1 MYMTPGSTLVGRCLE
16 TYVKSTHFGSNAIK
30 VIYTAKNISH
40 DLAETVGI
48 RWTLS
53 KLGGSI

>member
-48 RWTLS
+48 R
-53 KLGGSI
+53 